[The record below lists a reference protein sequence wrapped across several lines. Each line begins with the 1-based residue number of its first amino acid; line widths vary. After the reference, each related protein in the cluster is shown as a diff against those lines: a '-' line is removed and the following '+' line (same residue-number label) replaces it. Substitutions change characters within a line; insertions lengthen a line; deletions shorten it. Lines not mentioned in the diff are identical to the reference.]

1 MQLSLLVYDTYLN
14 FPTLLEENHNATR
27 DSKLE
32 FKLCLRMTPL
42 ITYHLIQVYYT
53 VLAKKNLVN
62 IELKIWVCETGPNFP
77 CLLNSVP
84 PFTMFHKIKLC
95 MCLRVKVGFD
105 CLNF

>member
-14 FPTLLEENHNATR
+14 FPLLEENHIATR
-27 DSKLE
+27 DSRLE
-32 FKLCLRMTPL
+32 MSLRMTPL
-42 ITYHLIQVYYT
+42 ITYHLIQVYCT
-53 VLAKKNLVN
+53 VFAKENLVN

-77 CLLNSVP
+77 CLMHSVP

-95 MCLRVKVGFD
+95 VCLRVKVGLD